1 MSDELPTIAARVLM
15 RAERIEDQIRSVPT
29 NVGQPADMMEEE
41 AREYAPLLLAYLRLA
56 IAEGRRMGASPTP
69 QNLSQVLISANNMIL
84 WATDNPRGEA

>member
-15 RAERIEDQIRSVPT
+15 RADRVEDQILRVPT
-29 NVGQPADMMEEE
+29 NVGQPAELTEEQ

-69 QNLSQVLISANNMIL
+69 QNLSQVLMSANDMIL
-84 WATDNPRGEA
+84 WANANPGGDA

>member
-15 RAERIEDQIRSVPT
+15 RAERISDQVMRVPT
-29 NVGQPADMMEEE
+29 NVGQPSDMTEEE
-41 AREYAPLLLAYLRLA
+41 AREYAPLILAYLRLA

-69 QNLSQVLISANNMIL
+69 QNLSQVLISASNMIL

>member
-15 RAERIEDQIRSVPT
+15 RAERVNDQVMRVPT
-29 NVGQPADMMEEE
+29 NVGQPAELTEEQ

-69 QNLSQVLISANNMIL
+69 QNLSQVLMSAHNMIL
-84 WATDNPRGEA
+84 RATDTPRGDA